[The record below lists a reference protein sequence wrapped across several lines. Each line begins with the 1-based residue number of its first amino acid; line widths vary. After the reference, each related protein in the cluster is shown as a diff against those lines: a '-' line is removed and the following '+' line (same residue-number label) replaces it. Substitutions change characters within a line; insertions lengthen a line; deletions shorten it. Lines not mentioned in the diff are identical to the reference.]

1 MSHRSEGKLR
11 WTESIRSS
19 PPPADGEWLAS
30 QPILAYGVRIGIR
43 TNKPRF
49 LKRILDH
56 APPLWK
62 PAGGAF
68 VERQFSFRVGRLA
81 PEGALA
87 HSLLDDCEA
96 GTESNNLD
104 EILDTF
110 ERRVKM
116 HVAEMAPRRVFIH
129 AAAVAWHG
137 KAIIVPG
144 RTMSGKTSLAAEL
157 VRAGATYY
165 SDEYAVL
172 DRHGRVHPYPSPL
185 AIRREGSNK
194 QERRPVDQIGGEAGT
209 RPLTV
214 GLVVVTRY
222 KAGASWR
229 PVQLSPG
236 PAALELLANTIP
248 ARRRPEVVIPTL
260 QRVVVDASCLKGVRG
275 EARKTARRILERML
289 PE

>member
-1 MSHRSEGKLR
+1 
-11 WTESIRSS
+11 
-19 PPPADGEWLAS
+19 
-30 QPILAYGVRIGIR
+30 
-43 TNKPRF
+43 
-49 LKRILDH
+49 
-56 APPLWK
+56 
-62 PAGGAF
+62 
-68 VERQFSFRVGRLA
+68 
-81 PEGALA
+81 
-87 HSLLDDCEA
+87 
-96 GTESNNLD
+96 
-104 EILDTF
+104 
-110 ERRVKM
+110 
-116 HVAEMAPRRVFIH
+116 VFIH

-144 RTMSGKTSLAAEL
+144 RTMSGKTSLAAEM

-185 AIRREGSNK
+185 AIRTEGSNK
-194 QERRPVDQIGGEAGT
+194 QERRPVDQIGGEAGK

-222 KAGASWR
+222 RAGASWR
-229 PVQLSPG
+229 PVNLSPG

-260 QRVVVDASCLKGVRG
+260 QRVVVDATCLKGVRG
-275 EARKTARRILERML
+275 EARKTARCILELML